1 MVIDTR
7 AIGFALTEA
16 ILRHAEAR
24 VESALGFTARHV
36 PRVTVRLDDV
46 NGQGHGGAD
55 KRCRIV
61 ATLGGRSHRTLAAEA
76 VDADLYAAID
86 AAAAKARH
94 AALRQ
99 AKRSLAMERKD
110 RQRPGTF
117 VPA

>member
-24 VESALGFTARHV
+24 VESALGFAARQA

-46 NGQGHGGAD
+46 NGEGRGGAD

-61 ATLGGRSHRTLAAEA
+61 AALGHRRTLTAEA
-76 VDADLYAAID
+76 VHADLYAAID
-86 AAAAKARH
+86 AAAARLH
-94 AALRQ
+94 HSALRET
-99 AKRSLAMERKD
+99 KRHLALQRKD
-110 RQRPGTF
+110 RQRPGTL